1 MERVKTM
8 NSLPWAIYCR
18 VSTDNQEHDGT
29 SLDTQHVA
37 CLKHC
42 KEKGYD
48 ATSHFSETYSGL
60 SLDRPKL
67 NELLDL
73 VRNKQIAGIVVY
85 NLDRL
90 SRDPAHSVILR
101 AELEKNLVSLE
112 SVTEVIDKSEIGN
125 LINYIRGYASK
136 DEAIKIRARTM
147 CGKHAKAERGELPQG
162 TGVGIYGYD
171 WNSKDK
177 KRKPNPSEAEIV
189 RELFKR
195 VADGEALISVARGLN
210 NRGIRT
216 KGTKIDDGKRKFW
229 HSLTIRRMI
238 RNRAYIGDT
247 RWHNIVLPNI
257 TPAIVSEDIF
267 HAANAQLDKPKIRT
281 GRSKHEYLLRNH
293 AFCAICGKPLVGH
306 CLNKKYRYYQCSN
319 ARPYENCGR
328 KCPALYIRADDLEE
342 LVWSKTRD
350 VLNDPHLVLQ
360 DLVNANSRSD
370 WDMMN
375 SEIKKMEQN
384 LRNYEQRRSNL
395 LSAIELGEFEKDEI
409 LDRLNNIK
417 RLRHEDEVRLSDLQ
431 KTKQHLSGLA
441 NAEVKL
447 SQLYDRVAE
456 NLQNNSPEIKALA
469 LDALDIKVFAKGT
482 ECIEIQGVIPLEL
495 PTTAQTSA

>member
-1 MERVKTM
+1 M
-8 NSLPWAIYCR
+8 NTLPWDSYCR

-29 SLDTQHVA
+29 SLDTQYAA
-37 CLKHC
+37 CLKYC

-48 ATSHFSETYSGL
+48 SAFHLSETYSGL

-73 VRNKQIAGIVVY
+73 VRNRQIAGVLVY

-136 DEAIKIRARTM
+136 DEAIKIRERTM
-147 CGKHAKAERGELPQG
+147 RGKQAKAERGELPQG

-177 KRKPNPSEAEIV
+177 KRETNPCEAEIV
-189 RELFKR
+189 RELFER
-195 VADGEALISVARGLN
+195 VASGEALISVARGLN
-210 NRGIRT
+210 NRRIRT
-216 KGTKIDDGKRKFW
+216 KGTKIDDGNRKFW

-238 RNRAYIGDT
+238 RNRGYIGDT
-247 RWHNIVLPNI
+247 RWRDTVLPNI

-281 GRSKHEYLLRNH
+281 GRPKHEYLLRNH

-350 VLNDPHLVLQ
+350 VLSDPHLILK
-360 DLVNANSRSD
+360 DLANANSMAD
-370 WDMMN
+370 LDLMN

-384 LRNYEQRRSNL
+384 LRKYEQRRSNL
-395 LSAIELGEFEKDEI
+395 LNAMELGEFEKDEV

-417 RLRHEDEVRLSDLQ
+417 RLRHEDEIRLNDLQ
-431 KTKQHLSGLA
+431 KTRQHLSGLA
-441 NAEVKL
+441 SAEVKL
-447 SQLYDRVAE
+447 NQIYDRLTE
-456 NLQNNSPEIKALA
+456 NLENSSPEIKALA
-469 LDALDIKVFAKGT
+469 YDALDIKVFAKGT
-482 ECIEIQGVIPLEL
+482 ECVEIQGVIPLQL